1 MKFSAAILISFLAAA
16 STALPQ
22 RDGSPSTLDARA
34 KKAAPKGFKCRINQG
49 TGTCS
54 GVDTCTVNRGIR
66 NVNNQ
71 SREYWVM
78 RSQRLARNH
87 VICTTKIKPII
98 LSALFLSLMCCKV
111 AGGMG
116 DVVATAWEETAHID
130 EEGVLQ

>member
-1 MKFSAAILISFLAAA
+1 
-16 STALPQ
+16 
-22 RDGSPSTLDARA
+22 
-34 KKAAPKGFKCRINQG
+34 
-49 TGTCS
+49 
-54 GVDTCTVNRGIR
+54 
-66 NVNNQ
+66 
-71 SREYWVM
+71 M
-78 RSQRLARNH
+78 RSQRLARTY

>member
-1 MKFSAAILISFLAAA
+1 MKFSAAILITFLAAA

-54 GVDTCTVNRGIR
+54 GVDTCTV
-66 NVNNQ
+66 
-71 SREYWVM
+71 
-78 RSQRLARNH
+78 
-87 VICTTKIKPII
+87 PII